1 MPDPVPLVEMMLGGL
16 VGALGGY
23 MQLLAFKE
31 GKERFLEARTA
42 LEVRAKLKETKW
54 GRRYLYF
61 LWAATVVLVGLSI
74 SISPTPLLG
83 FLAAYFGMMFIREV
97 VTLKPTL
104 DLRKMQCL

>member
-1 MPDPVPLVEMMLGGL
+1 
-16 VGALGGY
+16 

-31 GKERFLEARTA
+31 GKENFLKAQTA

-61 LWAATVVLVGLSI
+61 LWASISVLALLSI
-74 SISPTPLLG
+74 SSSPTPLLG

-97 VTLKPTL
+97 VTLKPAL
-104 DLRKMQCL
+104 DLRKLRCP